1 MKKYTAVYK
10 ESRKGD
16 LHSIRSEYS
25 RKSDFTRDLRKNG
38 FIPIA
43 ILTDQQISAI
53 KAGDMTM
60 INKFLKL
67 DFEFVK
73 QCL

>member
-1 MKKYTAVYK
+1 MKEYTAVYK
-10 ESRKGD
+10 EGRKGD
-16 LHSIRSEYS
+16 LHSIKSEYA
-25 RKSDFTRDLRKNG
+25 RKIDFEKDMRRNG

-53 KAGDMTM
+53 KAGDITM